1 MGMNLAYKI
10 LSSKLKDG
18 KLVPGEQI
26 GIQID
31 QTLTQDST
39 GTMAYLQLEAMN
51 IKHVAVEKACQAI
64 NQPISDDELVETE
77 TQLNQ

>member
-18 KLVPGEQI
+18 NLVPGEQI

-39 GTMAYLQLEAMN
+39 GTIIYTTTNFRPLWEFCRIFIYCHYNIAWYCIFN
-51 IKHVAVEKACQAI
+51 IKK
-64 NQPISDDELVETE
+64 
-77 TQLNQ
+77 

>member
-10 LSSKLKDG
+10 LNSKLKEG
-18 KLVPGEQI
+18 KLIPGEQI

-39 GTMAYLQLEAMN
+39 GTMAYL
-51 IKHVAVEKACQAI
+51 HVKMFSLWTSGGFSTNCSKGTKK
-64 NQPISDDELVETE
+64 ISSTSS
-77 TQLNQ
+77 